1 MIRVGDIVK
10 RKSRAGQLAVGA
22 PLKAAWLFYDGYF
35 LVLQVE
41 TKVVEGQVLSIC
53 LIMNDSGHTSWISSN
68 LLKTQVR
75 N

>member
-10 RKSRAGQLAVGA
+10 RISRAGQLAVGA

-41 TKVVEGQVLSIC
+41 TKVINNQAHSIC
-53 LIMNDSGHTSWISSN
+53 LIMNDSGNTSWINSN
-68 LLKTQVR
+68 LLKTKVR